1 MERPHYLLFA
11 EANVEE
17 NVRHGAGRWRFAL
30 ESLDGASRIEADDV
44 DDDARLDRLNLLA
57 VVRGLEALEGPS
69 RVTLLTMSWYVRRG
83 FSEGL
88 ELWRQNNWR
97 WETFGQMTSVTNEDL
112 WRRVDRALQ
121 FHIVQCRTW
130 RLDASEAPAP
140 HLAVPVSSS
149 TRIAAPASPA
159 PAMHDADPY
168 RATVREPQFLKR
180 KKTRIESHVATAPSS
195 SAAKSF
201 PSDAPSMRG
210 EAPAKPTYW
219 ERMQSLVAAPPEEGA
234 PVDPPRRKRA

>member
-17 NVRHGAGRWRFAL
+17 NALCNAGRWRFAL
-30 ESLDGASRIEADDV
+30 ESLDGSSKIEAEDV

-130 RLDASEAPAP
+130 RLDASEVPAP
-140 HLAVPVSSS
+140 HVAL
-149 TRIAAPASPA
+149 PA
-159 PAMHDADPY
+159 PGSARGPAPITDSDPY

-180 KKTRIESHVATAPSS
+180 KRPRIAARVAIAPAASETKPAE
-195 SAAKSF
+195 SAA
-201 PSDAPSMRG
+201 
-210 EAPAKPTYW
+210 PAARTYW
-219 ERMQSLVAAPPEEGA
+219 ERMRSIVAAPEEDGA

>member
-11 EANVEE
+11 EANVDEH
-17 NVRHGAGRWRFAL
+17 VRCGAGRWRFSL

-88 ELWRQNNWR
+88 ELWRQKDWR

-130 RLDASEAPAP
+130 RLDASEVPAP
-140 HLAVPVSSS
+140 HIAPPISASAPV
-149 TRIAAPASPA
+149 AATA
-159 PAMHDADPY
+159 PEADPY

-180 KKTRIESHVATAPSS
+180 KKPRMAARIAPAAPSV
-195 SAAKSF
+195 AKS
-201 PSDAPSMRG
+201 SVTTSAPS
-210 EAPAKPTYW
+210 EPPATRTYW
-219 ERMQSLVAAPPEEGA
+219 ERMRSLVTAPSDGEA

>member
-17 NVRHGAGRWRFAL
+17 RCRGGAGRWRFVL
-30 ESLDGASRIEADDV
+30 ESLDGTDRIEADDV

-88 ELWRQNNWR
+88 ELWRQR
-97 WETFGQMTSVTNEDL
+97 DFKWETFGQWTSVTNEDL

-121 FHIVQCRTW
+121 FHVVSCRTW
-130 RLDASEAPAP
+130 RLDAAEIPAP
-140 HLAVPVSSS
+140 HILPPAAKTSDVS
-149 TRIAAPASPA
+149 AASQA
-159 PAMHDADPY
+159 PDPY
-168 RATVREPQFLKR
+168 RAAVREPHLSRLR
-180 KKTRIESHVATAPSS
+180 KPRIEASIATVATPADAYSETGTRTRRS
-195 SAAKSF
+195 YSDRMRALAAATTETDS
-201 PSDAPSMRG
+201 P
-210 EAPAKPTYW
+210 
-219 ERMQSLVAAPPEEGA
+219 LPPR
-234 PVDPPRRKRA
+234 RRKRA

>member
-17 NVRHGAGRWRFAL
+17 HLRVGAGRWRFAL

-130 RLDASEAPAP
+130 RLDASEVPAP
-140 HLAVPVSSS
+140 HIAPPLSG
-149 TRIAAPASPA
+149 AAPIPA
-159 PAMHDADPY
+159 TAPEADPY

-180 KKTRIESHVATAPSS
+180 KKPRMAARIATAAP
-195 SAAKSF
+195 AATTK
-201 PSDAPSMRG
+201 PAPS
-210 EAPAKPTYW
+210 EAPATRTYW
-219 ERMQSLVAAPPEEGA
+219 ERMRSLVTAPAEGEA